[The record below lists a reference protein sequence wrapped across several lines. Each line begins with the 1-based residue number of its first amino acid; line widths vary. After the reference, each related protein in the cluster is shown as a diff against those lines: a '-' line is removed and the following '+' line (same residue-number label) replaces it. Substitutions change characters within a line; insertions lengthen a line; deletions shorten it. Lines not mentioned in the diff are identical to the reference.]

1 MTSKPFRKIFERR
14 TSSDRS
20 APCASRRTPYRTGQ
34 NGRVIRIQKNPLRV
48 LYPLVMTNIT
58 IENGHRNSGF
68 THWKW
73 WFSIAMWN
81 YQRVGIP
88 FSRGVRITSS
98 KHRCN
103 EAPDATAAVNSFLI
117 GYLWNKDIREHDQQ
131 KYRLLYSI
139 PIQRRRLPNC
149 YPSCVHSRE
158 LWAIELS
165 HHLDEQGLYTASV
178 ILFHDR
184 RHLRRLHAEWNIMK
198 HHDMAQVA
206 AQIQSPSCGT
216 NHDAFTCIYARASGS
231 TCRIWT
237 RGRM

>member
-1 MTSKPFRKIFERR
+1 M
-14 TSSDRS
+14 
-20 APCASRRTPYRTGQ
+20 
-34 NGRVIRIQKNPLRV
+34 L
-48 LYPLVMTNIT
+48 
-58 IENGHRNSGF
+58 
-68 THWKW
+68 
-73 WFSIAMWN
+73 N

-88 FSRGVRITSS
+88 FREGVRITSS

-103 EAPDATAAVNSFLI
+103 EAPDATTAVNSFLI

-198 HHDMAQVA
+198 HHEMAQVA

-216 NHDAFTCIYARASGS
+216 NHDTFTLGPRDLLAEFGHVEE
-231 TCRIWT
+231 CRCPATQRPRTDSNSRQNQAGEFIAKLLQWL
-237 RGRM
+237 

>member
-1 MTSKPFRKIFERR
+1 MP
-14 TSSDRS
+14 
-20 APCASRRTPYRTGQ
+20 PQ
-34 NGRVIRIQKNPLRV
+34 
-48 LYPLVMTNIT
+48 
-58 IENGHRNSGF
+58 
-68 THWKW
+68 
-73 WFSIAMWN
+73 
-81 YQRVGIP
+81 
-88 FSRGVRITSS
+88 
-98 KHRCN
+98 
-103 EAPDATAAVNSFLI
+103 AVNSFLI

-131 KYRLLYSI
+131 KYRLLYAI

-216 NHDAFTCIYARASGS
+216 NYDTFTLGPRDLLVEFGHVEECRCPATQRDLELTRIHGKIKPVNLLPNSCNDYKNIYIILYHYYDYYYLLLLYNSSNILCKYTSFVNSLLLPPCGYGNNLNQNYCRTIRLKVWVPACIK
-231 TCRIWT
+231 
-237 RGRM
+237 